1 VSDDR
6 INEEMVSALMHGTR
20 ETLDTIRSDRV
31 AVLGEA
37 LSGVLDTYR
46 RWLHFPDAQLLYLC
60 IAAVLA
66 NRMEE
71 GDPVWLIVV
80 GGSSRG
86 KTETLSG
93 FDGLPDV
100 RVVGSLTEAALLS
113 GTPKKEQA
121 KNASGGLLRE
131 LPAFGATL
139 VIKDF
144 GAILTLPR
152 DRRAIVVQAL
162 RDVYDGRYV
171 RDVGT
176 GGGLR
181 LQWTGRLG
189 LLAGATGALDA
200 HHAVVGALGER
211 WLTLRLALD
220 RHDDDGVDDEDEMAR
235 RALAGGQTR
244 TMRTDLTEALCG
256 YVESLTPPPMVN
268 LDAADTELVIALSVL
283 VTNAR
288 SPVERDARDRTI
300 EQVPQGE
307 GPSRFARQLH
317 KLALCLYALGLDQE
331 HVQAAIRRLA
341 FDSIP
346 PTRRQALD
354 HLLARAEPCK
364 TGAVATTFGLP
375 TVTVTRVLEDLAAHG
390 LLRRRKTGE
399 AHNAPYEWW
408 PSRRAVSLYERIN
421 KPLEQAEKR
430 SSEMSQSP
438 SLRERHSVE
447 RDISEELRSEPL
459 PVDDDELERLAEL
472 GRQLGLTEESPDA

>member
-1 VSDDR
+1 VSDRPTNAD
-6 INEEMVSALMHGTR
+6 VLALIRGTG
-20 ETLDTIRSDRV
+20 EVLDQIRSERV
-31 AVLGEA
+31 AALGEA
-37 LSGVLDTYR
+37 LSGVLDTFQ

-71 GDPVWLIVV
+71 GDPAWLVVV

-113 GTPKKEQA
+113 GTPKKERA
-121 KNASGGLLRE
+121 TNASGGLLRE

-139 VIKDF
+139 VINDF
-144 GAILTLPR
+144 GAILSLPR

-176 GGGLR
+176 AGGLR
-181 LQWTGRLG
+181 LEWTGRLG
-189 LLAGATGALDA
+189 LLAGATGALDT

-211 WLTLRLALD
+211 WLTLRLPLD
-220 RHDDDGVDDEDEMAR
+220 HHDEHERDDEDEMAR
-235 RALAGGQTR
+235 RALAGGQTT
-244 TMRTDLTEALCG
+244 TMRADLTEALCG
-256 YVESLTPPPMVN
+256 YVESLTPPPMTN
-268 LDAADTELVIALSVL
+268 LDAADTELVIALSIL

-317 KLALCLYALGLDQE
+317 KLALCLYALGLDQA

-341 FDSIP
+341 FASIP
-346 PTRRQALD
+346 PTRRQALE
-354 HLLARAEPCK
+354 HLLACGERQK
-364 TGAVATTFGLP
+364 TGDVATTFGLP
-375 TVTVTRVLEDLAAHG
+375 TITVGRVLEDLAAHG
-390 LLRRRKTGE
+390 LLHRRKTGE
-399 AHNAPYEWW
+399 ATNTPYEWW
-408 PSRRAVSLYERIN
+408 PSERAVALYERVN
-421 KPLEQAEKR
+421 KPLEQAKKR

-438 SLRERHSVE
+438 LLKERESVE
-447 RDISEELRSEPL
+447 RDFLEELDSGPP
-459 PVDDDELERLAEL
+459 PVDDDEADRLWQRGQEW
-472 GRQLGLTEESPDA
+472 GLT